1 VKWNVVVGWLVG
13 WLESWVDMVCH
24 DTLAAMHITIMVTAL
39 YMSCRTLLQPGTA
52 STQRAKPQ
60 HRAIGR
66 IVLTAHRRSSASS
79 DRSSASFL
87 GKTERAVH
95 ASHSYPDGSC
105 LRPCGLLGPS
115 ATAVTL
121 FFLSRGYTE
130 QQEWVW
136 SLSST
141 LGREV
146 WVILREGGRVDEM
159 REGEERA

>member
-13 WLESWVDMVCH
+13 WLESWVDMARH

-87 GKTERAVH
+87 GKTEGAVH
-95 ASHSYPDGSC
+95 ASHSYPDGPC

-121 FFLSRGYTE
+121 FILSRGYTE

-146 WVILREGGRVDEM
+146 WVILRER
-159 REGEERA
+159 GEVERDR

>member
-1 VKWNVVVGWLVG
+1 
-13 WLESWVDMVCH
+13 
-24 DTLAAMHITIMVTAL
+24 
-39 YMSCRTLLQPGTA
+39 
-52 STQRAKPQ
+52 
-60 HRAIGR
+60 
-66 IVLTAHRRSSASS
+66 
-79 DRSSASFL
+79 
-87 GKTERAVH
+87 VH

-146 WVILREGGRVDEM
+146 WVIERGTLKGIDE
-159 REGEERA
+159 RRGEERA

>member
-1 VKWNVVVGWLVG
+1 VKWNVVVGWWIDWGSWG
-13 WLESWVDMVCH
+13 WHGMSRH
-24 DTLAAMHITIMVTAL
+24 THITIMVTAL
-39 YMSCRTLLQPGTA
+39 HMSCRTLLQPGTA
-52 STQRAKPQ
+52 STQCAKPQ
-60 HRAIGR
+60 HHAIGR

-79 DRSSASFL
+79 DRSSTSFL
-87 GKTERAVH
+87 GKTEGAVH
-95 ASHSYPDGSC
+95 ASHSYPDGPC

-121 FFLSRGYTE
+121 SILSRGYTE

-146 WVILREGGRVDEM
+146 WLTLRGEGGRI
-159 REGEERA
+159 G

>member
-1 VKWNVVVGWLVG
+1 VKWNVVVGWLVD
-13 WLESWVDMVCH
+13 WESWGWHGMSRH
-24 DTLAAMHITIMVTAL
+24 THITIMVTAL

-87 GKTERAVH
+87 GKTEGAVH
-95 ASHSYPDGSC
+95 ASHSYPDGPC

-146 WVILREGGRVDEM
+146 WVILRGGGRSNGIDEM
-159 REGEERA
+159 KEGEERA